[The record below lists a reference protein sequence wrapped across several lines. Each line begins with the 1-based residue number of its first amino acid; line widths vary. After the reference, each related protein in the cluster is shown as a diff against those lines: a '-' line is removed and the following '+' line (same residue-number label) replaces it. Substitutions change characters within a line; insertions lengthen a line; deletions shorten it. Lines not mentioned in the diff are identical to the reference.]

1 MNKNNKIMRKRI
13 CTIVAIIL
21 SIIVLLLVY
30 DKQKHSGGLHVTPS
44 YTEAEG
50 LEFGKDVMR
59 TGNETSY
66 EQLIFSPI
74 DRVPYSFVMANK
86 YNSANGC
93 WAMYSYIT
101 ELFKN
106 NNIEIDSLSESIAL
120 GYLKRGADLGDKW
133 CIQYIIS
140 TYKKGG
146 KFFSPD
152 TSLANYY
159 RKKLDKINMEG
170 KNHE

>member
-1 MNKNNKIMRKRI
+1 MKKII
-13 CTIVAIIL
+13 YITAVILLSVFTLFIVF
-21 SIIVLLLVY
+21 
-30 DKQKHSGGLHVTPS
+30 DKIKHSGGLHVTPR
-44 YTEAEG
+44 YTKAEG
-50 LEFGKDVMR
+50 LEFGRDVMS

-106 NNIEIDSLSESIAL
+106 NDIEIDSLSESIAL
-120 GYLKRGADLGDKW
+120 GYLKRGADLGDRW
-133 CIQYIIS
+133 CTQCLIS
-140 TYKKGG
+140 EYKKGG
-146 KFFSPD
+146 KHFSPN
-152 TSLANYY
+152 TTLVKYY
-159 RKKLDKINMEG
+159 SEKLKTIEQEESEAV
-170 KNHE
+170 K